1 MTINTEKSHH
11 YQKPK
16 NKFSDVPVKDL
27 SGTIPQSNNT
37 FNYINTT
44 MEQSTYTR
52 EAASKPNHVRDF
64 LNSLRQ
70 VYSGLFSMT
79 VTAVFGLPAFIFF
92 AWLLGIVGKILWV
105 SIQWAFNVVW

>member
-1 MTINTEKSHH
+1 MTIDTEKSHH

-27 SGTIPQSNNT
+27 SGIIPQSNNT

-44 MEQSTYTR
+44 MEESTYTR

-70 VYSGLFSMT
+70 VYTGLFAMA
-79 VTAVFGLPAFIFF
+79 VTAVFALPGVLLF
-92 AWLLGIVGKILWV
+92 AWLIGRLGRWV
-105 SIQWAFNVVW
+105 WDVFKLGWV